1 MSGDPRKRRDGRREG
16 NGAVAGAPA
25 WQPHFPAHG
34 PWRVRV
40 ALAGTTA
47 IVTTPVP
54 GLAPPQPLRAPGRSM
69 VAVLAVS
76 GRRCH
81 PRHPTGGLGSP
92 ATPRAWGSGLRARWG
107 APGTAVRAVGAATG
121 CEGADPRHSSSAT
134 RPSRGGRS
142 LRARG
147 HTGAAR
153 GRLVGRCSQLLRLV
167 VAGRHRKVGRREA
180 GSHAVGPSP
189 GPPRQAVA
197 LSGSPCESV
206 LPCAD
211 GRPLPLSFPRACGLS
226 SCTPPPARAG
236 VGDEHPKLKTRPRA
250 KVPRRA
256 VPRGCRPSRGP
267 WFCRDGDGWS
277 LLCAPPL
284 PAGGP
289 VHIDLRGDLARHTKH
304 VLGDPRLSYLMA
316 GRAGSG
322 GRTRPGVL

>member
-1 MSGDPRKRRDGRREG
+1 MSRAPRRRPTFFWPWPMSGDPRKRRDGRREG

-25 WQPHFPAHG
+25 WQPRFPAHG

-40 ALAGTTA
+40 ALAGTMA

-54 GLAPPQPLRAPGRSM
+54 GLARPQPLRAPGRSM

-92 ATPRAWGSGLRARWG
+92 ATPRARGSGLRARWG
-107 APGTAVRAVGAATG
+107 APGTAVRAVGVATG

-180 GSHAVGPSP
+180 GSHAVGPGP

-226 SCTPPPARAG
+226 PCTPPPARAG

-256 VPRGCRPSRGP
+256 VPRGCRPSRRPGSAET
-267 WFCRDGDGWS
+267 G
-277 LLCAPPL
+277 
-284 PAGGP
+284 
-289 VHIDLRGDLARHTKH
+289 T
-304 VLGDPRLSYLMA
+304 A
-316 GRAGSG
+316 GRSSASPHFPRGALSTSTCEG
-322 GRTRPGVL
+322 TSPVRRSTSLGTRGFLT